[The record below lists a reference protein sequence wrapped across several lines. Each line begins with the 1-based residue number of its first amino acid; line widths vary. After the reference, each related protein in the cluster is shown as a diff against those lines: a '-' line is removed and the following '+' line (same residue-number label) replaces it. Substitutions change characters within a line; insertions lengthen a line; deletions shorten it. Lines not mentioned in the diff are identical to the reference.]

1 MALPNVNVSV
11 AGGGLGRV
19 VTRPDGVAGIVVSGV
34 AVSGTLTLNTPYQVF
49 SLKQAEDL
57 GITAAYDTTNTTR
70 AWRHIRDFFEQAG
83 EGAELWIMVTAK
95 TETLTENVARITA
108 LSDASERRLRL
119 VAITR
124 TPDSG
129 YTPTIA
135 NGWDDDTDDAVAAAK
150 TLANTLAGEY
160 RAVHVI
166 IEGRNIAAAYASLV
180 TQRAT
185 ATGARYVSVDIA
197 DYESGAGAHCGVVLG
212 RLAAAPVQRS
222 VARVRDGNIG
232 KARAFIGTVDVA
244 TLSDSALGILHDK
257 GFIFSRRFPTRP
269 GWYLNGDENCD
280 AATSD
285 FFTIGRARTIE
296 KARMIAYEALLEF
309 LNDEIDVDP
318 DTGKLAPSIVGDMQ
332 AAGNTALSVM
342 EGPPNNNVV
351 QATLIIDANQNVLST
366 DKVTAL
372 VRVIP
377 KGLAR
382 TIEATV
388 TFSNPLSA

>member
-11 AGGGLGRV
+11 ANGGLGRV
-19 VTRPDGVAGIVVSGV
+19 VTRPDGVAALVLSGV
-34 AVSGTLTLNTPYQVF
+34 AVSGTLVLNTAYQVF
-49 SLKQAEDL
+49 GLKQAEDL
-57 GITAAYDTTNTTR
+57 GITEAYDTTNTTR
-70 AWRHIRDFFEQAG
+70 AWRHIRDFYEQAG

-95 TETLTENVARITA
+95 TETLAQNVARITA
-108 LSDASERRLRL
+108 LSDASERRVRL
-119 VAITR
+119 AAVTLSPA
-124 TPDSG
+124 SG

-135 NGWDDDTDDAVAAAK
+135 NGWDDDVDDAVAAAK

-160 RAVHVI
+160 RPVHI
-166 IEGRNIAAAYASLV
+166 LIEGRNIAAAYASLV

-185 ATGARYVSVDIA
+185 ATGARYVSVVIG
-197 DYESGAGAHCGVVLG
+197 DYESGAGAYCGLVLG
-212 RLAAAPVQRS
+212 KLAANPVQRS
-222 VARVRDGNIG
+222 IARVRDGNIG

-244 TLSDSALGILHDK
+244 TLSESALGILHDK

-285 FFTIGRARTIE
+285 FFTIGRTRVIE
-296 KARMIAYEALLEF
+296 KARLLAYEALLEF

-342 EGPPNNNVV
+342 ETAGNVE

-366 DKVTAL
+366 DKVTAI

-388 TFSNPLSA
+388 TFSNPLSQ